1 MRYTTFVS
9 LVASLVLLSQSPATN
24 AAPVPSQGGLV
35 GKRGCWLAGCRIS
48 EPTDTGTE
56 TTSQSEVQNLVGVLI
71 NALQGYQ
78 VNTPPDSRISDTI
91 L

>member
-1 MRYTTFVS
+1 MRFTTLVS

-35 GKRGCWLAGCRIS
+35 GKRA
-48 EPTDTGTE
+48 TDTGTD
-56 TTSQSEVQNLVGVLI
+56 TTSQSEVKKLVGVLI
-71 NALQGYQ
+71 NALQAYR
-78 VNTPPDSRISDTI
+78 VNTPPDSNTI